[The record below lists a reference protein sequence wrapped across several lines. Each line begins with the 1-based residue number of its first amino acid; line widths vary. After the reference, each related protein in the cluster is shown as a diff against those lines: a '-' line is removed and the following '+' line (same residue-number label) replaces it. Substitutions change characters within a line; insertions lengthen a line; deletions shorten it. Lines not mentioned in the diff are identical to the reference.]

1 MDESVL
7 AYAKRCIGF
16 KFKKGYFP
24 GGVNKQNWANILKD
38 CETYV
43 RLSEKEYAPGDW
55 SQQSIDN
62 YKMECIEN
70 RLRKYAASARNW
82 GRKK

>member
-1 MDESVL
+1 MDEGILRYAEKCL
-7 AYAKRCIGF
+7 A
-16 KFKKGYFP
+16 FKKKSGLYP
-24 GGVNKQNWANILKD
+24 GSVSHADWPGVLKD

-43 RLSEKEYAPGDW
+43 RLSEKEYAPCDW
-55 SQQSIDN
+55 GQQSIDN

-82 GRKK
+82 GRNK